1 MDRQLAGALWA
12 GSKLPAQKAGA
23 SSRTPCRRDFVVALI
38 PFLSNVADCSL
49 VAYHSR
55 FPQGRVLSMS
65 ERIAIRVP
73 ATGAN
78 LGCLFDCGA
87 IALSLYLD
95 IRVTPRAG
103 DEVVV
108 RYRGVNA
115 DRVSLGGDNLI
126 VRTMR
131 ETLGS
136 WGKTRGFELEIEN
149 QIPVGAGVGSSAA
162 AIVGALAASYRLADR
177 TLLDEEIVSL
187 AAAREGHPDNVAA
200 AWQGGFTVAVE
211 TPGRV
216 LSYSCPVP
224 EPLGLVLVSPD
235 YAVPTGEARK
245 VLPENYSRADAVHNL
260 QRAAVLTSQFF
271 SGKAELHRCFFDDRW
286 HQSFR
291 AHLVPGLPEVLAL
304 SHPDLLGV
312 CLSGAGPSLL
322 AFTRGDP
329 AVIGE
334 LIQKTLGE
342 KQVKAQVFPVTPDNR
357 GAKGWILPD

>member
-1 MDRQLAGALWA
+1 
-12 GSKLPAQKAGA
+12 
-23 SSRTPCRRDFVVALI
+23 
-38 PFLSNVADCSL
+38 
-49 VAYHSR
+49 
-55 FPQGRVLSMS
+55 MS
-65 ERIAIRVP
+65 ERISFRVP

-95 IRVTPRAG
+95 IRVTPRAD
-103 DEVVV
+103 DEIVV
-108 RYRGVNA
+108 RYHGVNI
-115 DRVSLGGDNLI
+115 DRVRVGADNLI
-126 VRTMR
+126 ARTMR
-131 ETLGS
+131 ETLRG

-177 TLLDEEIVSL
+177 TLFDEEIVSL
-187 AAAREGHPDNVAA
+187 ATRLEGHPDNVAA

-211 TPGRV
+211 SAGRV

-224 EPLGLVLVSPD
+224 EPLGLVLVVPD
-235 YAVPTGEARK
+235 YALPTQEARK
-245 VLPENYSRADAVHNL
+245 VLPEKYSRTDAVHNL
-260 QRAAVLTSQFF
+260 QRAAVLTAQFF
-271 SGKAELHRCFFDDRW
+271 SGKAELHRCFFDDHW

-291 AHLVPGLPEVLAL
+291 SYLVPGLPEVLAL
-304 SHPDLLGV
+304 KHPDLLGV

-322 AFTRGDP
+322 AFTRGDT
-329 AVIGE
+329 AAIGE

-342 KQVKAQVFPVTPDNR
+342 KQVKAYAYTVAADNR

>member
-1 MDRQLAGALWA
+1 
-12 GSKLPAQKAGA
+12 
-23 SSRTPCRRDFVVALI
+23 
-38 PFLSNVADCSL
+38 
-49 VAYHSR
+49 
-55 FPQGRVLSMS
+55 MS
-65 ERIAIRVP
+65 DRIAVRVP

-87 IALSLYLD
+87 IAMNLYLD
-95 IRVTPRAG
+95 IRVTPRAA
-103 DEVVV
+103 DDVVV
-108 RYRGVNA
+108 RYQGVNA
-115 DRVSLGGDNLI
+115 DRIGMGADNLI
-126 VRTMR
+126 ARTMQ
-131 ETLGS
+131 ETLGG
-136 WGKTRGFELEIEN
+136 WGKARGFELEIEN

-177 TLLDEEIVSL
+177 PVFDEEIVSL
-187 AAAREGHPDNVAA
+187 ATHRDGHPDNVAA

-211 TPGRV
+211 TPDRV

-224 EPLGLVLVSPD
+224 EPLGLVLIAPD

-245 VLPENYSRADAVHNL
+245 VLPEKYSRADAVHNL
-260 QRAAVLTSQFF
+260 QRATVLTAQLF

-304 SHPDLLGV
+304 KHPSLLGV

-329 AVIGE
+329 AGIGE
-334 LIQKTLGE
+334 LIQATLSE
-342 KQVKAQVFPVTPDNR
+342 KGVKSQVFLVAADNR
-357 GAKGWILPD
+357 GAKGWILPH